1 MSPSE
6 MTQQMTSAPG
16 FIAALDQS
24 GGSTPNT
31 LKRYGVENWRSDEE
45 MFSLIH
51 RMRSRIITSPAFSG
65 QKIIGAILF
74 KITLESEI
82 EGVPTAKYLISERRI
97 VPFLKVDNGL
107 ATVSDGV
114 RLMKPIPELKE
125 TLKLALTH
133 GVFGTKMRSV
143 IDEANSNGISEIVTQ
158 QFDFARQILEHD
170 LVPIV
175 EPEVTINIEDKAESE
190 DILLQNLTQHLN
202 ALPDTAKVI
211 LKLTLP
217 ENPNLYAP
225 LLDHPC
231 VMRVV
236 ALSGG
241 YSLDDATAKLRENRG
256 MVASFSRALTSGLLE
271 SQTDQEFNTMLTSN
285 VEQIFKA
292 SVAGE

>member
-1 MSPSE
+1 
-6 MTQQMTSAPG
+6 MTSAPG

-31 LKRYGVENWRSDEE
+31 LKRYGVEDWRSDEE

-51 RMRSRIITSPAFSG
+51 RMRSRIITSPAFCG

-82 EGVPTAKYLISERRI
+82 EGVPTAKYLISKRRI
-97 VPFLKVDNGL
+97 VPFLKIDNGL
-107 ATVSDGV
+107 AALSDGV
-114 RLMKPIPELKE
+114 RLMKPIPGLEE
-125 TLKLALTH
+125 TLDLALTH

-143 IDEANSNGISEIVTQ
+143 IDEANSNGISELVTQ
-158 QFDFARQILEHD
+158 QFDFARQVLEHD

-175 EPEVTINIEDKAESE
+175 EPEVTIDIEDKAQSE
-190 DILLQNLTQHLN
+190 DILLENLTRHLN

-217 ENPNLYAP
+217 EQPNLYAP

-256 MVASFSRALTSGLLE
+256 MIASFSRALTSGLRK
-271 SQTDQEFNTMLTSN
+271 SQTDQEFHAMLTSN
-285 VEQIFKA
+285 VEQIFNA
-292 SVAGE
+292 SVAGK

>member
-31 LKRYGVENWRSDEE
+31 LKRYGVEDWRSDEE

-51 RMRSRIITSPAFSG
+51 RMRSRIITSPAFCG

-82 EGVPTAKYLISERRI
+82 EGVPTAKYLISKRRI
-97 VPFLKVDNGL
+97 VPFLKIDNGL
-107 ATVSDGV
+107 AALSDGV
-114 RLMKPIPELKE
+114 RLMKPIPGLEE
-125 TLKLALTH
+125 TLDLALTH

-143 IDEANSNGISEIVTQ
+143 IDEANSNGISELVTQ
-158 QFDFARQILEHD
+158 QFDFARQVLEHD

-175 EPEVTINIEDKAESE
+175 EPEVTIDIEDKAQSE
-190 DILLQNLTQHLN
+190 DILLENLTRHLN

-217 ENPNLYAP
+217 EQPNLYAP

-256 MVASFSRALTSGLLE
+256 MIASFSRALTSGLRK
-271 SQTDQEFNTMLTSN
+271 SQTDQEFHAMLTSN
-285 VEQIFKA
+285 VEQIFNA
-292 SVAGE
+292 SVAGK